1 MKIVKVRSFVV
12 GGFRCNWIF
21 VKVYTDAGIDG
32 VGEATLEFNERA
44 VVAAIDSVGETL
56 VGKDPFPAEVVRDTL
71 IRDNYWR
78 TNVVLRAAL
87 SGSRPPATRRP
98 PQRAIRE
105 VRSRTSTLN
114 TCSSRRLA
122 QISARPST
130 FAANG
135 SCRAAR

>member
-87 SGSRPPATRRP
+87 SGIEGALYD
-98 PQRAIRE
+98 IKGK
-105 VRSRTSTLN
+105 RSEEHTSELQ
-114 TCSSRRLA
+114 SH
-122 QISARPST
+122 
-130 FAANG
+130 
-135 SCRAAR
+135 